1 MRHFNRAGGLRAVV
15 AATAV
20 LGVLAGPVAGAS
32 ASDASIKSVIKSY
45 DSKILVAEGHVVSAL
60 GEYKTTGDPTK
71 VDAAIAKSVTVL
83 RALKSAIGTQSASS
97 TKVKEGKIKFEKGL
111 KGVIV
116 AYEHLKTAFG
126 EKSVSPAAAK
136 EQASKALKSL
146 KEAGSELKEGAKLLR

>member
-1 MRHFNRAGGLRAVV
+1 MRHFTKAGGIRAVV
-15 AATAV
+15 AAAAV

-71 VDAAIAKSVTVL
+71 VDAAITKSVAVL
-83 RALKSAIGTQSASS
+83 RSLKTAIGTQSASS
-97 TKVKEGKIKFEKGL
+97 TKVKEGKIKVEKGL

-116 AYEHLKTAFG
+116 AYLHLKTAFG
-126 EKSVSPAAAK
+126 EKSASPAAAK

-146 KEAGSELKEGAKLLR
+146 KEANSELKEGAKLLR